1 MCAQDVMHGSI
12 WGCVCAEARGSIWG
26 SVYAEEALT
35 QGSTWGC
42 VCAEDMTEG
51 LSGLCSGDLIHL

>member
-1 MCAQDVMHGSI
+1 MHGSI